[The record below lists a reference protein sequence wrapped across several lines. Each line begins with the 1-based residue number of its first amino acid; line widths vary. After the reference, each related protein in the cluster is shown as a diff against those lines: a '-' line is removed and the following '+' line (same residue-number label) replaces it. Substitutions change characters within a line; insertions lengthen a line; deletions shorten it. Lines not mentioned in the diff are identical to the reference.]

1 MEPLIWNTGPDAPAV
16 LAAAGEALAG
26 QGYTVTPDVSG
37 WAGRAEVGS
46 KAARALAGGFARR
59 MIVDYAVSQ
68 GDQTGTTRLVITPA
82 SSGWSGGALGAS
94 KAQKEMAA
102 VSQGVDDLLIG
113 RGLLAGGAGPLLD

>member
-1 MEPLIWNTGPDAPAV
+1 MQPLVWNTGPDGGAV

-26 QGYTVTPDVSG
+26 QGYSVTPDASG

-68 GDQTGTTRLVITPA
+68 GDHPGTTRLTITPA
-82 SSGWSGGALGAS
+82 ATGWSGGALGAS
-94 KAQKEMAA
+94 KAQKELTAVGAA
-102 VSQGVDDLLIG
+102 VNELLVA
-113 RGLLAGGAGPLLD
+113 RGLVAG